1 MSVIDYI
8 FGYVYVPIK
17 FIKITK
23 VGVPLLFPKLLRYFP
38 EKSSHISVGIF
49 HFTHSSS
56 TAQQN
61 QSPPGIHSTESNHHH
76 LHNAASQLPRQ
87 TFYFPPAICLTSWQL
102 VRQSNPKMTKRNCH
116 NANLKS

>member
-1 MSVIDYI
+1 MRKTMSVIDYI

-17 FIKITK
+17 FIKITSLRNHLIF
-23 VGVPLLFPKLLRYFP
+23 LLAF
-38 EKSSHISVGIF
+38 SISLIVRAQPNRIN
-49 HFTHSSS
+49 HHQAS
-56 TAQQN
+56 TARR
-61 QSPPGIHSTESNHHH
+61 SNHHH
-76 LHNAASQLPRQ
+76 LHDAASQLPRQ